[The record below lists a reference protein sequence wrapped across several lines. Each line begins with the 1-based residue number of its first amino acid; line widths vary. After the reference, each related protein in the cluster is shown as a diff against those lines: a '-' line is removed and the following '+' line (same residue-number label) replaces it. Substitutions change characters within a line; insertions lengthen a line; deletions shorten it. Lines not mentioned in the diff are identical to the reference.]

1 MTLKIFLTIGGFF
14 VLDDNNEII
23 STKTFEPDPA
33 YVSTKIFNLERYNES
48 EELDEIL
55 EEYADTEIKTNSSLI
70 RDFIRSRGRKVSLDN
85 SSEDFY
91 SFQSSLFSYLAKHTG
106 IKTDEI
112 YHQLVRETNI
122 LISKKRVAVASQRT
136 DKMVVHAILSL
147 DDIVTTINLFM
158 SRIREWYGIH
168 FPEILKEVENHET
181 FCKIITEI
189 GARQFYSKKALEQY
203 GFSNKK
209 IERINNLAK
218 SSMGAEYDNK
228 DLLPLQRLTQQTL
241 QLFEEKRALEN
252 WIDEQ
257 INKIAPNLKA
267 IVGSAIA
274 ARLIALAG
282 GLQEMALLPSST
294 IQLLGAEKALF
305 RSLKTGAKPPKHGV
319 IYQTPELHSCK
330 WWQRGNIAR
339 AIAGKLT
346 IAARI
351 DAFQGEYR
359 GDELKMD
366 LERKIEEI
374 KEKYSEPPKGKQ
386 DPALTRQQKPRG
398 KSKPRS
404 RQKSY
409 DRSKSRKYKGKN
421 YSKKGKN
428 R

>member
-1 MTLKIFLTIGGFF
+1 
-14 VLDDNNEII
+14 
-23 STKTFEPDPA
+23 
-33 YVSTKIFNLERYNES
+33 
-48 EELDEIL
+48 
-55 EEYADTEIKTNSSLI
+55 
-70 RDFIRSRGRKVSLDN
+70 
-85 SSEDFY
+85 
-91 SFQSSLFSYLAKHTG
+91 
-106 IKTDEI
+106 
-112 YHQLVRETNI
+112 
-122 LISKKRVAVASQRT
+122 
-136 DKMVVHAILSL
+136 MVVHAILSL

-305 RSLKTGAKPPKHGV
+305 RALKTGAKPPKHGV

-359 GDELKMD
+359 GNELKMD
-366 LERKIEEI
+366 LEQKIEEI

-398 KSKPRS
+398 KSKPHS

-409 DRSKSRKYKGKN
+409 DRSKSRKYKGKK